1 MAIEFNYL
9 ETTRQKIWFK
19 LDDEDVA
26 ITLTK
31 DFLSWKL
38 TIPEEKKLSIE
49 ELIDICKLIYSKK
62 VIAKGEHIKII
73 LDSNKDCAII
83 YGNQSVTADILRS
96 VKVTIKG

>member
-31 DFLSWKL
+31 DLLSWEF
-38 TIPEEKKLSIE
+38 TIPEGKKLSIE

-62 VIAKGEHIKII
+62 VINKGESIKII
-73 LDSNKDCAII
+73 FDSKDYAFI
-83 YGNQSVTADILRS
+83 YGNQSVTDDILQS